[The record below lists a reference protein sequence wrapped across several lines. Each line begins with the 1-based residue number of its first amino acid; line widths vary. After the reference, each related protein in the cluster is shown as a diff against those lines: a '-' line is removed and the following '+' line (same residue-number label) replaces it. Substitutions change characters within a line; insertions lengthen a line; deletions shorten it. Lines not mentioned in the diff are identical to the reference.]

1 MSTLHIVSCAPSAS
15 ATLDSLHRAC
25 SKQDGILLTGD
36 GVYLGLP
43 SSNLPGLPTPHAL
56 RHDVEA
62 RGLLAEWPADIPLVD
77 HAGYVD
83 LCIRFTKSLNWS

>member
-15 ATLDSLHRAC
+15 ATLDALQRAC
-25 SKQDGILLTGD
+25 STQDGILLTGD
-36 GVYLGLP
+36 GVYLGLQHP
-43 SSNLPGLPTPHAL
+43 DLPAIHAL

-62 RGLLAEWPADIPLVD
+62 RGLLAQWPVEIPLVD

-83 LCIRFTKSLNWS
+83 LCIRFAKSLNWS